1 MLYAILLLVVIHL
14 LLWLIPFIDIK
25 KQKIIVILS
34 IIITVVMILTPPL
47 DWVWN
52 IKLPIINNTID
63 NFTIEFMSN
72 SGLYS
77 DLLTIIPSFETE
89 ILAVLKGVIKGVIV
103 DIVLSLVYIITALV
117 MFIIHV
123 SKIKQKITTVT
134 IGFICILFAGIIMI
148 LSPLAIMNELK
159 MAVNDNVARKGEILT
174 ETYNYEKYD
183 KFIGLINTLSINSPV
198 PDLTNGLMN
207 FFTFNNVNILKKELY
222 KVDDYL
228 LKLKDTGAT
237 IIYTDKSFDFRK
249 TTKETFDFEIF
260 KDLIVETFDSRWYKE
275 ASLSFA
281 NQIMTCFEERVA
293 YDVGIDRSKV
303 NLQFTAKEFNE
314 QYDDLMDMLAFVVD
328 NNLVNKTSNLS
339 FSKLISLAGELG
351 LSGISEVF
359 DIAESPIINKINQ
372 YVKQSNAISKCVYAC
387 ARLYD
392 VMNDWLIKYKQTSLY
407 YTITTFLTF
416 REIIVIENI

>member
-207 FFTFNNVNILKKELY
+207 FFT
-222 KVDDYL
+222 
-228 LKLKDTGAT
+228 
-237 IIYTDKSFDFRK
+237 
-249 TTKETFDFEIF
+249 
-260 KDLIVETFDSRWYKE
+260 LI
-275 ASLSFA
+275 
-281 NQIMTCFEERVA
+281 M
-293 YDVGIDRSKV
+293 
-303 NLQFTAKEFNE
+303 
-314 QYDDLMDMLAFVVD
+314 
-328 NNLVNKTSNLS
+328 
-339 FSKLISLAGELG
+339 
-351 LSGISEVF
+351 
-359 DIAESPIINKINQ
+359 
-372 YVKQSNAISKCVYAC
+372 
-387 ARLYD
+387 
-392 VMNDWLIKYKQTSLY
+392 
-407 YTITTFLTF
+407 LTF
-416 REIIVIENI
+416 

>member
-1 MLYAILLLVVIHL
+1 
-14 LLWLIPFIDIK
+14 
-25 KQKIIVILS
+25 
-34 IIITVVMILTPPL
+34 
-47 DWVWN
+47 
-52 IKLPIINNTID
+52 
-63 NFTIEFMSN
+63 
-72 SGLYS
+72 
-77 DLLTIIPSFETE
+77 
-89 ILAVLKGVIKGVIV
+89 
-103 DIVLSLVYIITALV
+103 

-123 SKIKQKITTVT
+123 TKIKEKVTTVT

-148 LSPLAIMNELK
+148 LSPLTIIDELK

-183 KFIGLINTLSINSPV
+183 KFIGLINTFSVNSPI

-222 KVDDYL
+222 EVDDYL

-249 TTKETFDFEIF
+249 TTKETFDFEVF

-328 NNLVNKTSNLS
+328 NNLVNKTSNLT
-339 FSKLISLAGELG
+339 FSKLISLAGDLG

-372 YVKQSNAISKCVYAC
+372 YVKQSNAINKCVYAC

-416 REIIVIENI
+416 REIIVVENI